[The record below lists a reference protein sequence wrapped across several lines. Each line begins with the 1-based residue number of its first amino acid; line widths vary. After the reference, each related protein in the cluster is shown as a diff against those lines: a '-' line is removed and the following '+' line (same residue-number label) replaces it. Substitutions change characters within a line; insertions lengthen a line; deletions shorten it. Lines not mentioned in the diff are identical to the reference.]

1 LIICSLPI
9 VVSTGPI
16 VVSTGPIVVSTA
28 AAIVVSPA
36 AIVITAAAIVVP
48 PAVIIAVII
57 AARKQ
62 PGRLPA
68 PLKLVKIVFGQSAHG
83 RILKLSRGH
92 FG

>member
-36 AIVITAAAIVVP
+36 AIVITAA
-48 PAVIIAVII
+48 VII

>member
-9 VVSTGPI
+9 VVG
-16 VVSTGPIVVSTA
+16 TGPIVVSTA

-36 AIVITAAAIVVP
+36 AIVITAAAIVVSP
-48 PAVIIAVII
+48 AVII

-68 PLKLVKIVFGQSAHG
+68 PLELVKIVFGQSAHG